1 MSTVRQRSNE
11 STMASSGEAPELF
24 SSDLL
29 AEVAPQACKEILNCA
44 SKKKPLPSVLG
55 SRIGTALHLIAQHL
69 EEVQPFQLPAT
80 VQDSSRQALQDFL
93 KICKWPAKSAAV
105 KAEDYEEVKNWL
117 PSPSPRGIYDELKA
131 LRPDMMRAGI
141 KNFLAAKQTD
151 VIFYAN
157 RFQELLDT
165 LEPDNRKLDG
175 VGQSSLYSRHL
186 KPHDEYVYPD
196 DIREKLITALKEHAT
211 CVSSVH
217 KSEAPVG
224 LNPRHIT
231 RLYLSTEGRNLKQLV
246 EFDLIVAFMNFEFW
260 QDFSLSVA
268 LKPNK
273 RPGMSSGAMTAAGPL
288 DCTDRQIAIM
298 KAGDICRILE
308 RERKSRSGL
317 KLLLELD
324 HNCHLHKHR
333 LARTLPYDKPRDK
346 GLSLADL
353 LDLGQYDLTPKDK
366 IMLSFAVARSFWE
379 FYGSELT
386 TVRWC
391 SEDIWLMPRCKKD
404 QMSSDN
410 LDDLE
415 LKAFVSFPF
424 GQDPL
429 GPDEFLEVDDLTH
442 SYPRILSLGIIL
454 LEIGRGKKLG
464 LLPLTANENL
474 EDLRN
479 GVNDAHSDAS
489 SQLAA
494 LNNEVWEMCKYKK
507 AFDTAISN
515 CLDPSKFI
523 ENPSTRKQRSRII
536 PEEYEKLSPQ
546 LKAAKDEERKEYQ
559 KRAVQDRREAIYHNV
574 VSPLYWLAKV
584 GNHDGQDDM
593 VIKPRK
599 QQHSKVLRQSTF
611 SDDPDKAEIQK
622 LWKRVQTPHFNSN
635 QRAEGS
641 AEKWF
646 EGIQAISR
654 LVFRQRRI
662 LDVKKQ
668 TKANPIRIAI
678 LDTGCD
684 LTLKSFQEAKC
695 FKGWRDFAVEPP
707 SETAVD
713 EYGHGTFMA
722 RLVMQVVPGC
732 ELYIARV
739 AQTTQQLELNE
750 ERVAMAI
757 RHAGK
762 DWEVDVISM
771 SFGFPKLS
779 QPIRDAIHDVKKT
792 REGAI
797 VFLASA
803 GNDVDRAEAYPA
815 CDPSVISM
823 YAAESTGAFLRTNPI
838 PSPSEESRRLLGTY
852 GDNVP
857 DVVLEELRARFV
869 KGDFSPGTSV
879 ATAVAAGV
887 VGQMLAY
894 AALLPH
900 VLRGCGAEG
909 VYRDLK
915 TTDGMRCMLFSMAR
929 SSNRVQYF
937 INPILFWSYKS
948 DESSMYRAMCGAL
961 PQKEVMR

>member
-1 MSTVRQRSNE
+1 MSIAWQRSNE
-11 STMASSGEAPELF
+11 STTASSGKASELF

-29 AEVAPQACKEILNCA
+29 VEVAPLACEEILKCA

-55 SRIGTALHLIAQHL
+55 SRIGTALHLIARHL
-69 EEVQPFQLPAT
+69 EVVQPFQLPAT
-80 VQDSSRQALQDFL
+80 AQDLSRQALQDFL

-105 KAEDYEEVKNWL
+105 KAEDHEEFNDCL
-117 PSPSPRGIYDELKA
+117 PSLSSRSICDELKV
-131 LRPDMMRAGI
+131 RFSSQPEMMRAGI

-151 VIFYAN
+151 VEFYAN
-157 RFQELLDT
+157 RFQELLDL
-165 LEPDNRKLDG
+165 LEPDNQKLDG
-175 VGQSSLYSRHL
+175 VGQSSLHGRHL

-196 DIREKLITALKEHAT
+196 DIRENLITALKEHAT
-211 CVSSVH
+211 CVFSVH
-217 KSEAPVG
+217 KLEAPVG
-224 LNPRHIT
+224 TNSRHLT
-231 RLYLSTEGRNLKQLV
+231 RLCLSTEGRNVKQLV
-246 EFDLIVAFMNFEFW
+246 EFDLVVAFMNFEFW
-260 QDFSLSVA
+260 QDFSLGVA
-268 LKPNK
+268 LKP
-273 RPGMSSGAMTAAGPL
+273 
-288 DCTDRQIAIM
+288 DDTDRQIAIM
-298 KAGDICRILE
+298 KAGDVCRILE

-333 LARTLPYDKPRDK
+333 LAHTLPYDKPRGK
-346 GLSLADL
+346 GLSLAEL
-353 LDLGQYDLTPKDK
+353 LDSGQYDLTPKDR

-386 TVRWC
+386 TARWC
-391 SEDIWLMPRCKKD
+391 SEDIWFMPRWKKD
-404 QMSSDN
+404 QRSSDN
-410 LDDLE
+410 LE

-454 LEIGRGKKLG
+454 LEIGRGEKLG
-464 LLPLTANENL
+464 LLPLTANQNPGE
-474 EDLRN
+474 LRDS
-479 GVNDAHSDAS
+479 VNDAHSDAS
-489 SQLAA
+489 SQIAA
-494 LNNEVWEMCKYKK
+494 LKNEVWEMCTYKK

-523 ENPSTRKQRSRII
+523 ESPSTRKRRSRLI

-546 LKAAKDEERKEYQ
+546 RKAAEDQKRAEYQ
-559 KRAVQDRREAIYHNV
+559 KRALQDRREAIYHNV

-584 GNHDGQDDM
+584 GNDDGKDDM

-599 QQHSKVLRQSTF
+599 RQSTF
-611 SDDPDKAEIQK
+611 SDDPDKAEIQN
-622 LWKRVQTPHFNSN
+622 LWTRVRTPNFNSD
-635 QRAEGS
+635 QRVEGS
-641 AEKWF
+641 AERWF
-646 EGIQAISR
+646 EDIRAISN
-654 LVFRQRRI
+654 LVFRRRRI
-662 LDVKKQ
+662 LDIRTGIKLAPV
-668 TKANPIRIAI
+668 RIAI

-684 LTLKSFQEAKC
+684 LTLKSFQAAKC

-707 SETAVD
+707 SETEVD

-722 RLVMQVVPGC
+722 RLVMQIVPGC

-739 AQTTQQLELNE
+739 AQTRQQLERNE
-750 ERVAMAI
+750 EGVAKAI
-757 RHAGK
+757 RYAGK
-762 DWEVDVISM
+762 EWEVDVISM
-771 SFGFPKLS
+771 SFGFPNFS
-779 QPIRDAIHDVKKT
+779 QAISDAIHDVKKT
-792 REGAI
+792 REGEI

-838 PSPSEESRRLLGTY
+838 PSKESRRLLGTY

-857 DVVLEELRARFV
+857 DAILAELRARFAQ
-869 KGDFSPGTSV
+869 GDFSAGTSV

-894 AALLPH
+894 AALVPH

-909 VYRDLK
+909 VYSDLK
-915 TTDGMRCMLFSMAR
+915 TTDGMRHMLFGMAK
-929 SSNRVQYF
+929 SWNGLQYF
-937 INPILFWSYKS
+937 LNPILFWSYKS
-948 DESSMYRAMCGAL
+948 DESSMYRGMCRVL